1 MQTRVKRNFC
11 EKVPKRR
18 QIVKTPVLWSPL
30 VTILWQFDCQRAN
43 LRDSYSF
50 GFHAASSARF
60 QSHLRMPL
68 ETATTTDGR
77 LGQVLFKMS
86 KIGVKPLG
94 VLGHINSV
102 MAGREQHE
110 SDRRC
115 DFATL
120 WAESYDKLRT
130 YVRIFVPILHDADDV
145 LQDTAVAIAKD
156 FDKYDPERPFLEW
169 AVGVARNRVLQY
181 YRKRGRDRRMIFDV
195 ETVLKIEGS
204 LLELE
209 PRIDSYEEP
218 LEFCLQKLP
227 ERSRRMLELRYT
239 CTMSADEIAVQLKM
253 TVQSV
258 YTRLSQIRVVLRD
271 CVRRQLRRSGGS
283 AP

>member
-1 MQTRVKRNFC
+1 MQTRLKRNFC

-18 QIVKTPVLWSPL
+18 QIAKTPGFHGHPATS
-30 VTILWQFDCQRAN
+30 LWQFDGQRAT
-43 LRDSYSF
+43 LRDGFSF
-50 GFHAASSARF
+50 GFHAASSAQTRRPW
-60 QSHLRMPL
+60 SPSAGGYHADRHHV
-68 ETATTTDGR
+68 
-77 LGQVLFKMS
+77 QVLFKMP
-86 KIGVKPLG
+86 KIGVK
-94 VLGHINSV
+94 VSSEVGHIDDV

-130 YVRIFVPILHDADDV
+130 YVRIFVPVLHDADDV

-195 ETVLKIEGS
+195 DTVSKIEGS

-209 PRIDSYEEP
+209 PRIDSYEES

-239 CTMSADEIAVQLKM
+239 CTMSADEIASQLKM

-258 YTRLSQIRVVLRD
+258 YTRLSQIRVALRD

>member
-1 MQTRVKRNFC
+1 MPKFGV
-11 EKVPKRR
+11 KVP
-18 QIVKTPVLWSPL
+18 
-30 VTILWQFDCQRAN
+30 
-43 LRDSYSF
+43 
-50 GFHAASSARF
+50 
-60 QSHLRMPL
+60 
-68 ETATTTDGR
+68 E
-77 LGQVLFKMS
+77 
-86 KIGVKPLG
+86 GVA
-94 VLGHINSV
+94 HISSV

-130 YVRIFVPILHDADDV
+130 YVRIFVPVLHDADDV

-195 ETVLKIEGS
+195 DTVSKIEGS

-209 PRIDSYEEP
+209 PRIDSYEES

-239 CTMSADEIAVQLKM
+239 CAMSADEIASQLKM

-258 YTRLSQIRVVLRD
+258 YTRLSQIRVALRD
-271 CVRRQLRRSGGS
+271 CVRRQLRRTGGN